1 MRALFYEHSKNLK
14 DGTYVFVAKVGLF
27 NSSHVKFSNDFIK
40 VLKRSKSLQDVTQW
54 LESFYLSFYGFIKS
68 FLRLL
73 DMEAVDI
80 ILHVANMHE

>member
-40 VLKRSKSLQDVTQW
+40 VLKRSKSLQEITQ
-54 LESFYLSFYGFIKS
+54 
-68 FLRLL
+68 
-73 DMEAVDI
+73 
-80 ILHVANMHE
+80 